1 MSATALLQKAAQMGA
16 GASSGSFLRGFGLS
30 TSSSPPQPQD
40 SSATLQWNNN
50 HHSQPKRDASGGA
63 ASTVAAGLGLEG
75 ASTVLLTDLM
85 MGPPLPFGNH
95 HQPMTR
101 DLLGLGIGANGGG
114 GGASSAGLSAL
125 LNSFGGGGGTFA
137 TYARGGESSWESAQ
151 ERKPNGAKGPALL

>member
-1 MSATALLQKAAQMGA
+1 MGA

-40 SSATLQWNNN
+40 LQWNNN
-50 HHSQPKRDASGGA
+50 NHSQQHKRDGSGGA
-63 ASTVAAGLGLEG
+63 AATVAAGLGLEG

-101 DLLGLGIGANGGG
+101 DLLGLGIGGNG

-125 LNSFGGGGGTFA
+125 LNSFGGGGGGGGSFATFA
-137 TYARGGESSWESAQ
+137 GGSGESSWEGAQ